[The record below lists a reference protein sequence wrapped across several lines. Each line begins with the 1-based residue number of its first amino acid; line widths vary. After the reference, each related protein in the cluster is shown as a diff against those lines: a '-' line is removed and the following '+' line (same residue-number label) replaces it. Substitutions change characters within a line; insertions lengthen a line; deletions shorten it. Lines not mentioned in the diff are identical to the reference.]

1 MRVISGTFGGR
12 RLQAPPGQGTRPML
26 DRVREALFSTLGDQV
41 VDARVLDLF
50 AGTGSLGIEALSR
63 GASFARFVERDRKV
77 QAVLEGNLEQLGL
90 AKGEDYELRGGSAL
104 AEARG
109 GAGEE
114 PFDLIFMDPPYPWL
128 RRDSRDRAPLLEA
141 VARLREER
149 LAEGGVLMLHVPP
162 RELDGEELP
171 AAGQPERRV
180 YGRSALWYLQA

>member
-1 MRVISGTFGGR
+1 MRA
-12 RLQAPPGQGTRPML
+12 QASSNKNQGQVWQAVQETQSKAGF
-26 DRVREALFSTLGDQV
+26 EAPTSSLN
-41 VDARVLDLF
+41 DAYK
-50 AGTGSLGIEALSR
+50 
-63 GASFARFVERDRKV
+63 DRKV